1 MALLDIKKVSIHFG
15 GVAALREVD
24 IRVEP
29 GEVHGLIGPNGAGK
43 TTLFNLISGV
53 YQADSG
59 EIWIAGKPLYD
70 RKVYERPGLGI
81 SRTFQSV
88 NVFGNISTIDNVKVG
103 FHTKMKAGLLNYCM
117 RTPAVGRE
125 EEQIHRKSLELL
137 EFVGLRRYAEEKAK
151 NLAYGHQKLLEIAR
165 AMACE
170 PDLLLLDEPGTGMNP
185 NEKEFLKECIRKIKK
200 RGITMILIEH
210 DMGFVMDLCN
220 PISVLDS
227 GAKIAEGNPVEIQNN
242 AKVVEAY
249 LGKRRKDAGFGMV
262 S

>member
-24 IRVEP
+24 VRVES

-53 YQADSG
+53 HHLDSG
-59 EIWIAGKPLYD
+59 EIWIAGKPIHG

-88 NVFGNISTIDNVKVG
+88 NIFGNISTVDNVKVG
-103 FHTKMKAGLLNYCM
+103 FHTKMRAGILNYCL
-117 RTPAVGRE
+117 RTPSTARE
-125 EEQIHRKSLELL
+125 EEEIHRKSLELL
-137 EFVGLRRYAEEKAK
+137 EFVGLGRYAEEKAK

-170 PDLLLLDEPGTGMNP
+170 PSLLLLDEPGTGMNP
-185 NEKEFLKECIRKIKK
+185 REKDFLKKCIRMIREK
-200 RGITMILIEH
+200 GMTMILIEH

-227 GAKIAEGNPVEIQNN
+227 GVKIAEGSPTEIQNN
-242 AKVVEAY
+242 ARVIEAY
-249 LGKRRKDAGFGMV
+249 LGRRRKDADH
-262 S
+262 